1 MKAPMSSIGWKR
13 GWRKMR
19 LERLPRLR
27 LRRGSMPCGGI
38 KVSMVLNSKNI
49 PLNLYL
55 EYQSGR
61 LRKNVLYKDRSGSR
75 ETRKEP
81 VFIQM

>member
-1 MKAPMSSIGWKR
+1 
-13 GWRKMR
+13 
-19 LERLPRLR
+19 
-27 LRRGSMPCGGI
+27 MPCGGI